1 MARKR
6 MNGEGSWTKRDNGKW
21 KLSVSY
27 KDIGRKYFYGTKQEC
42 LDKKQKFE
50 TLMSADLIADGAEVL
65 LKTFADQWLTVVKA
79 PTLKPS
85 SYDKLENILQ
95 RQIYPHIG
103 DLSLD
108 QIDEHVIQVNII
120 NQLKNEGYSHTTIK
134 LAHAALKQ
142 VLDYAVIR
150 KRIKYNPVHN
160 IKVPRQVLFETK
172 DKKVF
177 SEDERERFI
186 NACYATD
193 SRGKRCCYY
202 GGFYVLMLAT
212 GMRMG
217 EASVLKWSDVNIPE
231 RYLTV
236 SHTMIYVKDRSDTN
250 GKKILVDQN
259 STKSGKT
266 RKVYL
271 SDLAI
276 EALEDLKDQV
286 GYDPN
291 GYVLHTSKGTFL
303 FPSDLQ
309 KRFYNILHRAGI
321 EPCGLHTL
329 RHSYASLMIGA
340 GVPITV
346 VSSMLGHSNI
356 GITMKV
362 YTHLLQETQL
372 EAMSIMKNL
381 K

>member
-50 TLMSADLIADGAEVL
+50 TLMSADLVADGAEVL

-85 SYDKLENILQ
+85 SYDKLENVLQ

-150 KRIKYNPVHN
+150 KRIK
-160 IKVPRQVLFETK
+160 
-172 DKKVF
+172 
-177 SEDERERFI
+177 
-186 NACYATD
+186 
-193 SRGKRCCYY
+193 
-202 GGFYVLMLAT
+202 
-212 GMRMG
+212 
-217 EASVLKWSDVNIPE
+217 
-231 RYLTV
+231 
-236 SHTMIYVKDRSDTN
+236 
-250 GKKILVDQN
+250 
-259 STKSGKT
+259 
-266 RKVYL
+266 
-271 SDLAI
+271 
-276 EALEDLKDQV
+276 
-286 GYDPN
+286 
-291 GYVLHTSKGTFL
+291 
-303 FPSDLQ
+303 
-309 KRFYNILHRAGI
+309 
-321 EPCGLHTL
+321 
-329 RHSYASLMIGA
+329 
-340 GVPITV
+340 
-346 VSSMLGHSNI
+346 
-356 GITMKV
+356 
-362 YTHLLQETQL
+362 
-372 EAMSIMKNL
+372 
-381 K
+381 

>member
-1 MARKR
+1 
-6 MNGEGSWTKRDNGKW
+6 
-21 KLSVSY
+21 
-27 KDIGRKYFYGTKQEC
+27 
-42 LDKKQKFE
+42 
-50 TLMSADLIADGAEVL
+50 MSADIVTDGAEVL
-65 LKTFADQWLTVVKA
+65 LKTFADQWLTIVKA

-85 SYDKLENILQ
+85 SYDKLENVLQ

-103 DLSLD
+103 DLSLE

-120 NQLKNEGYSHTTIK
+120 NQLKNSGYSHTTIK

-172 DKKVF
+172 EKKAF
-177 SEDERERFI
+177 SEDERKRFI
-186 NACYATD
+186 DACYATD

-236 SHTMIYVKDRSDTN
+236 SHTMIYVKDRSDDK

-276 EALEDLKDQV
+276 EALEDLKEQIE
-286 GYDPN
+286 YDPN

-329 RHSYASLMIGA
+329 RHSYASLMIGS

-356 GITMKV
+356 AMTMKV
-362 YTHLLQETQL
+362 YTHLLQETQF
-372 EAMSIMKNL
+372 EAMAIMKNI